1 MLKHPRTLPL
11 TAVLALS
18 IPVTALATNGYFS
31 HGYGTKAKGMAG
43 ASGAALPQETMTAF
57 TNPAGI
63 VKLGGRADLGLAFFM
78 PDRGYTANNDFVPD
92 PNDPLGAAPITPGT
106 VESDNSVFLIP
117 HLGLSWMLDDKSALA
132 VTLAGQGGMNTEYPT
147 ATFENFAFEP
157 NTALVFG
164 PGGQPVVGPGG
175 LEFEPVASND
185 PRNLNPNGRFNA
197 SKPTG
202 VDLIQMAIA
211 LTYSRQLTE
220 RHAVGITP
228 IFAIQRFKAEGLQPF
243 TQIGPDGQPL
253 FSVSPQNVTNN
264 GFDYSYGGGV
274 RVGWL
279 GTVADGL
286 DLGVSYQTKL
296 YMTDFDNYK
305 GLFADGGGFDI
316 PAVLNVGAAYKLTPK
331 ITLAFEYDRIF
342 YSDVES
348 LNNSNNEKPTLKPL
362 EDNRLGANDGL
373 GFGWEDINV
382 YKFGAQY
389 DYSDDWAFRL
399 GYSHSDEPFKGAQ
412 ALFNILAPATVTD
425 HLTAGLTYRFGG
437 GHEIN
442 LAYMHAFENEIE
454 GQNQPNTGSQTGNVF
469 MSQNEVEISWGYR
482 F

>member
-1 MLKHPRTLPL
+1 MLKYSRTLWFS
-11 TAVLALS
+11 AMLALC
-18 IPVTALATNGYFS
+18 IPVTASATNGYLS
-31 HGYGTKAKGMAG
+31 HGYGTKSKGMAG

-63 VKLGGRADLGLAFFM
+63 VRLGARADAGLAFFM

-92 PNDPLGAAPITPGT
+92 PSDPLGAAPISPGT
-106 VESDNSVFLIP
+106 VESRNSVFFIP
-117 HLGLSWMLDDKSALA
+117 HFGISWALDNESALA

-147 ATFENFAFEP
+147 ATFESFAFP
-157 NTALVFG
+157 ANTTLVGFG
-164 PGGQPVVGPGG
+164 PGGQPV
-175 LEFEPVASND
+175 LEPVLPDD
-185 PRNLNPNGRFNA
+185 PRNLNPNGQFNA
-197 SKPTG
+197 TKPTG
-202 VDLIQMAIA
+202 VDLIQVAIA

-220 RHAVGITP
+220 RHSLGLTP

-253 FSVSPQNVTNN
+253 FSVSPENVTNN
-264 GFDYSYGGGV
+264 GFDYAYGGGL

-286 DLGVSYQTKL
+286 NLGVSYQTKL
-296 YMTDFDNYK
+296 YMTDFDRYK
-305 GLFADGGGFDI
+305 GLFAEGGGFDI
-316 PAVLNVGAAYKLTPK
+316 PAVLNVGAAYQLTPRM
-331 ITLAFEYDRIF
+331 TLAFEYDRIF
-342 YSDVES
+342 YGDIKA
-348 LNNSNNEKPTLKPL
+348 LNNSNALKPL
-362 EDNRLGANDGL
+362 GDNRLGADGGL

-389 DYSDDWAFRL
+389 DYSDQWSFRV
-399 GYSHSDEPFKGAQ
+399 GYSHGDEPFKGAQ

-454 GQNQPNTGSQTGNVF
+454 GQNPSNTGSQTGKVF
-469 MSQNEVEISWGYR
+469 MSQNELEISWGYR

>member
-18 IPVTALATNGYFS
+18 LPAAAFATNGYFS

-63 VKLGGRADLGLAFFM
+63 VKLGGRADAGLAFFM
-78 PDRGYTANNDFVPD
+78 PERGYTANNDFIPD

-106 VESDNSVFLIP
+106 VESDNSVFFIP
-117 HLGLSWMLDDKSALA
+117 HLGISWVLDDKSALA
-132 VTLAGQGGMNTEYPT
+132 VTVAGQGGMNSEYPT

-164 PGGQPVVGPGG
+164 PGGQPVVGADGQ
-175 LEFEPVASND
+175 LDTDPVASND
-185 PRNLNPNGRFNA
+185 PRNLNPNGQFNA

-220 RHAVGITP
+220 RHAIGITP
-228 IFAIQRFKAEGLQPF
+228 IFTIQRFKAEGLQPF

-253 FSVSPQNVTNN
+253 FSVSPEHVTNN

-279 GTVADGL
+279 GTVVDGL

-296 YMTDFDNYK
+296 YMTDFDDYK
-305 GLFADGGGFDI
+305 GLFAEGGGFDI

-342 YSDVES
+342 YSDVAS
-348 LNNSNNEKPTLKPL
+348 LNNSNALKPL
-362 EDNRLGANDGL
+362 GNNRLGADDGL

-389 DYSDDWAFRL
+389 DYNDDWSFRL
-399 GYSHSDEPFKGAQ
+399 GYSHGDEPFEGAQ
-412 ALFNILAPATVTD
+412 ALFNILAPATITD
-425 HLTAGLTYRFGG
+425 HFTAGLTYRFGG
-437 GHEIN
+437 GHEVN

-469 MSQNEVEISWGYR
+469 MSQNELEISWGYR

>member
-1 MLKHPRTLPL
+1 MLRPSRTLPL
-11 TAVLALS
+11 AAALALS
-18 IPVTALATNGYFS
+18 IPASVFATNGYFS
-31 HGYGTKAKGMAG
+31 HGYGTKSKGMAG

-63 VKLGGRADLGLAFFM
+63 VRLGGRADAGLAFFM
-78 PDRGYTANNDFVPD
+78 PERGYTANNDFVPD
-92 PNDPLGAAPITPGT
+92 PNDPLGAAPISPGT

-117 HLGLSWMLDDKSALA
+117 HLGISWSLDDSSALA

-147 ATFENFAFEP
+147 ATFENFAFQA

-164 PGGQPVVGPGG
+164 PGGQPVVGADGQ
-175 LEFEPVASND
+175 LDTDPVSFDD
-185 PRNLNPNGRFNA
+185 PRNLNPNGQFNA
-197 SKPTG
+197 TKPTG
-202 VDLIQMAIA
+202 VDLVQMAIG

-220 RHAVGITP
+220 RQAVGITP

-253 FSVSPQNVTNN
+253 FSVSPENVTNN

-279 GTVADGL
+279 GTVVDGL

-296 YMTDFDNYK
+296 YMTKFEHYK
-305 GLFADGGGFDI
+305 GLFAEGGGFDI
-316 PAVLNVGAAYKLTPK
+316 PAVLNVGAAYKVIPK

-342 YSDVES
+342 YGDIKA
-348 LNNSNNEKPTLKPL
+348 LNNSNALKPL
-362 EDNRLGANDGL
+362 GNNRLGADDGL

-389 DYSDDWAFRL
+389 DYSDQWSFRL
-399 GYSHSDEPFKGAQ
+399 GYSHGDEPFKGAQ
-412 ALFNILAPATVTD
+412 ALFNILAPATITD
-425 HLTAGLTYRFGG
+425 HFTAGLTHRFSG

-442 LAYMHAFENEIE
+442 LAYMHAFENVIE
-454 GQNQPNTGSQTGNVF
+454 GQNQPNTGSQTGEVF